1 MELNAANRSALAT
14 YCRKCFF
21 VNVAANRRQ
30 LKKPPQDAEHCILCS
45 VELSSDNKSPTPA
58 CCHACWESQEAIA
71 EALQA
76 QVAASDVS
84 EAAKPVSQQVEP
96 SVASDITDGSS
107 FNWARQTRESET
119 VWHARV
125 QGFLDG
131 PDCKKQ
137 KDYIETWKKFTQ
149 EEKEA
154 FRAMVKSK
162 CSKETSANAL
172 SDAGPKM
179 TGKPWYAMSGELR
192 TICLPENYTVD
203 RLRSDFAK
211 FAESAAAIAS
221 NDQARWEMYCLIFL
235 LLRKP
240 DSGLA
245 NAAAAERELGD
256 LHVNRKRLYQMAK
269 NYEEPLPRDCPCE
282 FKIGRTPDTSL
293 SHQEKEDILLFV
305 KYHERTGTALSVEQV
320 EQAIAAKLDY
330 LNLVCFFF
338 CLGYPVSIH
347 LTANSRGR
355 NHQ

>member
-1 MELNAANRSALAT
+1 MCADCGMELNAANQSALTT

-21 VNVAANRRQ
+21 VNVAANRRH
-30 LKKPPQDAEHCILCS
+30 LKKPPEDAEHCRLCCA
-45 VELSSDNKSPTPA
+45 ELSCDNKIPTPA
-58 CCHACWESQEAIA
+58 CCNACWESQEAIA

-76 QVAASDVS
+76 QVAASEVT
-84 EAAKPVSQQVEP
+84 EPAKPASQQAEP
-96 SVASDITDGSS
+96 TIASDIPGDSS
-107 FNWARQTRESET
+107 FNWTRQTRESET
-119 VWHARV
+119 IWHARV

-131 PDCKKQ
+131 PDRKKQ
-137 KDYIETWKKFTQ
+137 KDYIETWKNFSE

-162 CSKETSANAL
+162 CTHKTSDKAL

-192 TICLPENYTVD
+192 TICLPEHYTVEC
-203 RLRSDFAK
+203 LRRDFSK
-211 FAESAAAIAS
+211 FAESAASIAS

-282 FKIGRTPDTSL
+282 FRMGRTPDTSL
-293 SHQEKEDILLFV
+293 SHQEKEDVLLFV
-305 KYHERTGTALSVEQV
+305 KFHERTGTALSVEQV
-320 EQAIAAKLDY
+320 EQAIAAMLDY
-330 LNLVCFFF
+330 LNLVILYAF
-338 CLGYPVSIH
+338 SIV
-347 LTANSRGR
+347 
-355 NHQ
+355 